1 MVLFGSLICFFH
13 TFELFERF
21 LLKCFVKNWFLVV
34 NVQTAG
40 LWKSAVFFM
49 TIFGFDI
56 YFCCHRCIYAWIR
69 FRGQWIRGIS
79 DPLVLA
85 DAWLLYQAWYS
96 GLLTV
101 VYSWRNYICSAHKA
115 EYKEASWIRS
125 QSCPTATT
133 ASKISWWRHD
143 FACFL
148 PKFVLYNR

>member
-40 LWKSAVFFM
+40 LWKSAVFLWLFSIL
-49 TIFGFDI
+49 TYIPAAI
-56 YFCCHRCIYAWIR
+56 VCIYT
-69 FRGQWIRGIS
+69 WIRGLS

-85 DAWLLYQAWYS
+85 DAWMLYQAWYS

-133 ASKISWWRHD
+133 ASKNSWWRHD